1 MSRHGGTA
9 ITAASMLLG
18 AVAQQPSPTPTP
30 SPWVEDEAAEV
41 RPPRT
46 ADEHLAAADEYARQ
60 VVERR
65 KEAAR
70 HRRMIAAY
78 ERLAADVATQPVPP
92 RKRGATLPPER
103 RHRATAPVAAY
114 RAHCDSYV
122 AGAETLAV
130 EAERLAEFH
139 RARARELRA
148 TKAP

>member
-1 MSRHGGTA
+1 
-9 ITAASMLLG
+9 MLLG
-18 AVAQQPSPTPTP
+18 AVALLAQQPSPTPTP
-30 SPWVEDEAAEV
+30 SPRVEDEAAEV

-60 VVERR
+60 AVERR

-70 HRRMIAAY
+70 HGRMIAAY
-78 ERLAADVATQPVPP
+78 ERLAADVATSVPP

-114 RAHCDSYV
+114 RAHCDSYI